1 MKKILITLLSAVFVF
16 AISPVVFAEVE
27 SMIGKKV
34 QGQFPVKVNGE
45 LLETQAIVIDG
56 TSYLPVRAIGEALG
70 KEIKF
75 SSDLGIEVN
84 DKEVPKVT
92 DRSTQQELQSRQE
105 MSEEDAAAI
114 QRSEAQIIQLTQRIN
129 ENNVMIKEF
138 EAEKA
143 KAEDR
148 LAQTTDELERTN
160 LIGEIEGWQTKIDT
174 AREVNKMSQNGIEQ
188 LREYI
193 EKIRAKYQT
202 VE

>member
-45 LLETQAIVIDG
+45 LLESQAIVIDG

-193 EKIRAKYQT
+193 QKIRDKYN
-202 VE
+202 